1 MTILAP
7 MTAEFPHN
15 VVITGDTVKALPL
28 LFAPLAN
35 TTTFPV
41 LAVKGTVV
49 WILVALQLVT
59 VANTPLKE
67 TVPLPW
73 VAPKLLPEIVTAV
86 PVVPEVGER
95 LVMEGPGTTVKFTPL
110 LLTPLAKTTT
120 LPVVA
125 PAGTVATMLLALQL
139 VTVANVALN
148 LTVPDPWLEPKF
160 EPAIVIDAPIASDA
174 GDRLEMLGAGT
185 TVKVKPLL
193 AVPLTVTT
201 TLPVVAP
208 EGTVAT
214 MVLFP
219 QLVTLAVR
227 PLNLTVLLPWELPNP
242 DPLIVTEAPM
252 APDVGERLE
261 ILGAAKTGEASAP
274 IRKSSDSKRPCF
286 RRKEEKRDAR
296 RVITPPPVGR
306 MT

>member
-15 VVITGDTVKALPL
+15 VVITGVTVKVLPL

-49 WILVALQLVT
+49 WILVALQLMT

-73 VAPKLLPEIVTAV
+73 VVPKLLPEIVTAV
-86 PVVPEVGER
+86 PTVPEVGER
-95 LVMEGPGTTVKFTPL
+95 LVIEGVGRIVKFTPL

-125 PAGTVATMLLALQL
+125 PVGTVATIVLALQL
-139 VTVANVALN
+139 VTVAVVPLN
-148 LTVPDPWLEPKF
+148 LTVPDPWLAPKF
-160 EPAIVIDAPIASDA
+160 EPEIVTEAPMASDV
-174 GDRLEMLGAGT
+174 GEILVMLGAGT
-185 TVKVKPLL
+185 TVKVTPLL

-219 QLVTLAVR
+219 QLVTLAVT
-227 PLNLTVLLPWELPNP
+227 PLNFTVLLPCELPNP
-242 DPLIVTEAPM
+242 EPLIVTEAPI
-252 APDVGERLE
+252 AADVGDKLDM
-261 ILGAAKTGEASAP
+261 LSVAKAGDAQQHKRRRSP
-274 IRKSSDSKRPCF
+274 IMPITFRVAEGRKC
-286 RRKEEKRDAR
+286 
-296 RVITPPPVGR
+296 ITRFICATSPR
-306 MT
+306 CA